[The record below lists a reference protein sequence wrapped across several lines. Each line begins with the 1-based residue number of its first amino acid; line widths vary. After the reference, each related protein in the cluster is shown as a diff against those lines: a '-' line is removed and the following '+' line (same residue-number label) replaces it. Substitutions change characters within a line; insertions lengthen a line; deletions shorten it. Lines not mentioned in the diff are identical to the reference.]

1 MIVNLTHKKNSIFQ
15 NIHWYLTKAAPKF
28 PKLKYGLLLTVTM
41 SLILLVATSGV
52 PTLIV
57 WGLQEQLAFPQFAG
71 FILSICVGLG
81 CLVAGQAVYKTWMT
95 WENANLR
102 MQLSVDDGEGFLNSP
117 FEESIDTAVQKQR
130 ARSSKL
136 GYEDDDSG
144 VALLWPSFVDF
155 SATLI
160 SVGAIAGLTLRIQ
173 WWSPIVIVT
182 LTLLAG
188 TLLVKFDRGQE
199 KFRTSLANINFMQK
213 YLYKEAFRLGAGK
226 DIRLYH
232 LRQQY
237 HQKIAALSQQM
248 LAVQRQLDREKIK
261 AVWVVC
267 LIDSGQLI
275 LLYVPLVIQV
285 SSHHLSLP
293 AFTFFFTLLGTLS
306 NLVRKGATEFSQ
318 MIVANENLSVGRD
331 YLDYAAQFIT
341 SDSEQHQLQNKTQVE
356 KIEFRNVSYHYPNHD
371 QKIIDDVS
379 FVIHKNTAVALVG
392 LNGAGK
398 STLVALLMG
407 LLKPTSGTILINDQP
422 SETFDYHDYLGLFAP
437 VFQESATFADTL
449 ANNITFGE
457 TTTAAMEAAI
467 KQSGLWKDVQ
477 DLTAG
482 LQTNLTQYVDDQG
495 MSLSGGQSQKLM
507 LARALYQKRP
517 VLILDEPTAALDAL
531 AESELYQHYH
541 DLSKG
546 TISIFISHRL
556 ASTQFADIVFFV
568 QDGRI
573 ADAGTHQDLMKANP
587 AYAALYHAQSQYY
600 QEGDGTDATE

>member
-1 MIVNLTHKKNSIFQ
+1 MNLTHKKNSIFQ

>member
-1 MIVNLTHKKNSIFQ
+1 MNLTHKKNSIFQ

-95 WENANLR
+95 WENANLG

>member
-1 MIVNLTHKKNSIFQ
+1 MIMNLTHKKNSIFQ

-199 KFRTSLANINFMQK
+199 KFRASLANINFMQK

-267 LIDSGQLI
+267 LIDSVQLI

-341 SDSEQHQLQNKTQVE
+341 SDSEQHQLQNKAQVE

-449 ANNITFGE
+449 ENNITFGK
-457 TTTAAMEAAI
+457 TATPAMEAAI
-467 KQSGLWKDVQ
+467 RQSGLWKDVQ

-568 QDGRI
+568 QNGRI

-600 QEGDGTDATE
+600 QEGDGADATE

>member
-95 WENANLR
+95 WENANLG

>member
-275 LLYVPLVIQV
+275 LLYVPLVMQV

-341 SDSEQHQLQNKTQVE
+341 SDSEQHQPQNKAQVE

-422 SETFDYHDYLGLFAP
+422 SEAFDYHDYLGLFAP

-449 ANNITFGE
+449 ENNITFGK
-457 TTTAAMEAAI
+457 TATPALEAAI
-467 KQSGLWKDVQ
+467 RQSGLWKDVQ
-477 DLTAG
+477 DLPAG
-482 LQTNLTQYVDDQG
+482 LQMNLTQYVDDQG

-568 QDGRI
+568 QNGRI
-573 ADAGTHQDLMKANP
+573 ADAGTHQDLMKVNP

>member
-57 WGLQEQLAFPQFAG
+57 WGLQAQLAFPQFAG

-102 MQLSVDDGEGFLNSP
+102 MQLSVDDGEGFLKSP

-160 SVGAIAGLTLRIQ
+160 SVGVIAGLTLRIQ
-173 WWSPIVIVT
+173 WWSPIVIVM

-341 SDSEQHQLQNKTQVE
+341 SDSEQHQPQNKAQVE

-379 FVIHKNTAVALVG
+379 FVIPKNTAVALVG

-407 LLKPTSGTILINDQP
+407 LLKPTIGTVLINDQP

-449 ANNITFGE
+449 ENNITFGK
-457 TTTAAMEAAI
+457 TATPAMEAAI
-467 KQSGLWKDVQ
+467 RQSGLWKDVQ
-477 DLTAG
+477 DLPAG

-587 AYAALYHAQSQYY
+587 VYAALYHAQSQYY

>member
-160 SVGAIAGLTLRIQ
+160 SVGVIAGLTLRIQ

-275 LLYVPLVIQV
+275 LLYVPLVMQV

-341 SDSEQHQLQNKTQVE
+341 SDSEQHQPQNKAQVA

-449 ANNITFGE
+449 ENNITFGK
-457 TTTAAMEAAI
+457 TATPAMEAAI
-467 KQSGLWKDVQ
+467 RQSGLWKDVQ
-477 DLTAG
+477 DLPAG
-482 LQTNLTQYVDDQG
+482 LQTKLTQYVDDQG

-568 QDGRI
+568 QDGQI

>member
-1 MIVNLTHKKNSIFQ
+1 MNLTHKKNSIFQ

-52 PTLIV
+52 PMLIV

-160 SVGAIAGLTLRIQ
+160 SVGVIAGLTLRIQ

-199 KFRTSLANINFMQK
+199 KFRASLANINFMQK

-275 LLYVPLVIQV
+275 LLYVPLVMQV

-341 SDSEQHQLQNKTQVE
+341 SDSEQHQPQNKAQVE
-356 KIEFRNVSYHYPNHD
+356 KSSLETSA
-371 QKIIDDVS
+371 IIIQIMIRKLS
-379 FVIHKNTAVALVG
+379 MMLV
-392 LNGAGK
+392 LS
-398 STLVALLMG
+398 ST
-407 LLKPTSGTILINDQP
+407 KTRRWRWSG
-422 SETFDYHDYLGLFAP
+422 S
-437 VFQESATFADTL
+437 
-449 ANNITFGE
+449 
-457 TTTAAMEAAI
+457 M
-467 KQSGLWKDVQ
+467 
-477 DLTAG
+477 
-482 LQTNLTQYVDDQG
+482 
-495 MSLSGGQSQKLM
+495 
-507 LARALYQKRP
+507 AR
-517 VLILDEPTAALDAL
+517 V
-531 AESELYQHYH
+531 
-541 DLSKG
+541 
-546 TISIFISHRL
+546 
-556 ASTQFADIVFFV
+556 
-568 QDGRI
+568 
-573 ADAGTHQDLMKANP
+573 NP
-587 AYAALYHAQSQYY
+587 RWSRY
-600 QEGDGTDATE
+600 